1 MRQTRTRILSL
12 LLALVMCLGLLP
24 VTALAAGEVKSNTGY
39 IIVDNPES
47 VDQSPTVYEGVTDV
61 GIEITSGETY
71 NVIFDANG
79 GQFPDGS
86 TTMTVQTKWLGAGNN
101 ITTTPQDPTREGY
114 TFDGWDIDFVWNHDF
129 TADTTVKAKWE
140 KKSEMLITLD
150 PNGGRF
156 EDGSTA
162 VKNVPLDSITLGGP
176 IPTVSRFG
184 FTFDGWYMNY
194 ESPSNLGVKME
205 NWSFTG
211 SNRLTAVWIPEGAER
226 QEPIRI
232 DFIPN
237 GGTITS
243 IRGIPAKDITP
254 GYPLA
259 VKHDIFVDTNSG
271 IGMMMTD
278 EFGNLDSFP
287 VIERNGY
294 TLDGWYIVDGNIVN
308 DAYAGK
314 EIDIPASAKKV
325 SLSTVFKNGGYL
337 AAKWVKAAETFT
349 VTFDLNGATGTAPAP
364 QKVEKGKTV
373 ELPVLRA
380 SNAEFLGWGYSTD
393 GKTLVEW
400 KAEYPVTS
408 NLTLYAMWEVSG
420 EDTYDFSNSDS
431 AFADYRITGAYFDFL
446 TEDVG
451 STWKGYMVE
460 DFIESQGKPVE
471 WGGSCFGMS
480 AVYCMARGGTID
492 LGVFQRGTTTLRGLK
507 TPRQSQNIQDLI
519 NFYMM
524 AQSTIAGSRAKST
537 YLNLEQTARYKKIV
551 SDLMAEKGFSVL
563 GFNYVRGG
571 HAIVARGV
579 KRSND
584 GYHIE
589 IWDPNNPEGFG
600 KLVIS
605 LDYSNARFTDETYGA
620 TGSRGYN
627 VNTVIKYIMPLS
639 TRSQTYDAKNLQSV
653 FGKSRNMSTHSSN
666 SNLYQFSSS
675 TGDFTL
681 TAPDGRSAVVK
692 NGTQVSGDLKLLDNT
707 IDGGPSSDYRFSV
720 EASDLNQ
727 VTITLDGKKSEFT
740 FVSDTI
746 MAKAAADSLSSVVI
760 DGDTVATTCATSAEQ
775 KITVVSDKLGNT
787 WNKVT
792 VSGKDTGFTLT
803 AGSGQLN
810 VSSKNNAS
818 VTIQGENVDTRK
830 TSDKQ
835 TVAASS
841 SGTAVAMNS
850 LGTGTQQPAGTNP
863 FSDVQAGAYYYDA
876 VLWAVDKKITSGTS
890 ATTFSPGNPCT
901 RGQIVTF
908 LWRAAGSP
916 KPTSSNN
923 PFIDVKAGAYYYDA
937 VLWAVEKG
945 ITSGT
950 SATTFSP
957 DTACTRGQTVT
968 FLWRAAGSPKAASS
982 TNPFSDVKS
991 GAYYYDAVL
1000 WAVEQKVTSGTSA
1013 TTFAPGSTVTRGQTV
1028 TFLYRSQ
1035 GN

>member
-24 VTALAAGEVKSNTGY
+24 VTALAAGGS
-39 IIVDNPES
+39 
-47 VDQSPTVYEGVTDV
+47 
-61 GIEITSGETY
+61 SGEPTLFLDP
-71 NVIFDANG
+71 NQTSSLSESSTGGFWTTPPPPDTVIGEVIFHMN
-79 GQFPDGS
+79 
-86 TTMTVQTKWLGAGNN
+86 GAGADQMVNVKLADKKVDP
-101 ITTTPQDPTREGY
+101 PQDPTLPGYRFLGWYTGDVGSDQYLHSYVAIENYYVNGAIPKDLAFYAMWEKTDLSGFTITFDPNGGKVSPTSKQTGPDGRVPGGYPTPTRDGY
-114 TFDGWDIDFVWNHDF
+114 TFLGWFTDGDGYQPSESDVWGGNQ
-129 TADTTVKAKWE
+129 TLVAKWE
-140 KKSEMLITLD
+140 KSTAAARVTFY
-150 PNGGRF
+150 PNGGRITEF
-156 EDGSTA
+156 KGKT
-162 VKNVPLDSITLGGP
+162 VPAPNSGYPFTVDDVTGVDMNSGWGWTVTGENGLVADL
-176 IPTVSRFG
+176 PTV
-184 FTFDGWYMNY
+184 
-194 ESPSNLGVKME
+194 
-205 NWSFTG
+205 
-211 SNRLTAVWIPEGAER
+211 ER
-226 QEPIRI
+226 Q
-232 DFIPN
+232 
-237 GGTITS
+237 
-243 IRGIPAKDITP
+243 
-254 GYPLA
+254 GY
-259 VKHDIFVDTNSG
+259 
-271 IGMMMTD
+271 
-278 EFGNLDSFP
+278 SF
-287 VIERNGY
+287 
-294 TLDGWYIVDGNIVN
+294 DGWYIVSGPQANQAGDGKLT
-308 DAYAGK
+308 DFTG
-314 EIDIPASAKKV
+314 
-325 SLSTVFKNGGYL
+325 LSQLGTAPFFPQGVEL
-337 AAKWVKAAETFT
+337 AAKWTTASETFT
-349 VTFDLNGATGTAPAP
+349 VTFDLHGASGTAPAP

-451 STWKGYMVE
+451 STWKGYMEE

-480 AVYCMARGGTID
+480 AVYCMARGETID
-492 LGVFQRGTTTLRGLK
+492 LSVFQRGTTTLRGLK
-507 TPRQSQNIQDLI
+507 TPRQSQNIQNLI

-537 YLNLEQTARYKKIV
+537 YLSLEQTARYKKIV
-551 SDLMAEKGFSVL
+551 SDLTAEKGFSVL

-600 KLVIS
+600 ELVIS

-653 FGKSRNMSTHSSN
+653 FGKSKNMSTHSSN

-681 TAPDGRSAVVK
+681 TASDGRSAVVK

-707 IDGGPSSDYRFSV
+707 IDGGPGSDYRFSV
-720 EASDLNQ
+720 EASSLDQ

-746 MAKAAADSLSSVVI
+746 MVKAAADSLSGMVI
-760 DGDTVATTCATSAEQ
+760 DGDTVTTTCATSAEQ

-818 VTIQGENVDTRK
+818 ITIQGENVDTRK
-830 TSDKQ
+830 ASDKQ

-876 VLWAVDKKITSGTS
+876 VLWAVEKKVTSGTS

-916 KPTSSNN
+916 KPTSNNN
-923 PFIDVKAGAYYYDA
+923 PFTDVKVGAYYYDA

-957 DTACTRGQTVT
+957 NTACTRGQTVT

-982 TNPFSDVKS
+982 TNPFSDVQAK
-991 GAYYYDAVL
+991 AYYYDAVL

-1035 GN
+1035 GK